1 GQQPRS
7 PERCS
12 TRSDGRR
19 PMPPCAGASATR
31 CASCRRRSFGAGA
44 LVKRWSAAP
53 APCSDR
59 AMETVVKTGYGEVR
73 GGTEDGVAVF
83 KGLPYAAPP
92 FGERRLQPPGRPE
105 PWDGVRDALA
115 YGPTAPHGPYP
126 A

>member
-1 GQQPRS
+1 
-7 PERCS
+7 
-12 TRSDGRR
+12 
-19 PMPPCAGASATR
+19 
-31 CASCRRRSFGAGA
+31 
-44 LVKRWSAAP
+44 
-53 APCSDR
+53 
-59 AMETVVKTGYGEVR
+59 METVVKTGYGEVR

-126 A
+126 APFDRLLPEPIIPGAQEIKTSLQKQIEAAWFEQKSPKEALDTAAQDANRILKEKAQA